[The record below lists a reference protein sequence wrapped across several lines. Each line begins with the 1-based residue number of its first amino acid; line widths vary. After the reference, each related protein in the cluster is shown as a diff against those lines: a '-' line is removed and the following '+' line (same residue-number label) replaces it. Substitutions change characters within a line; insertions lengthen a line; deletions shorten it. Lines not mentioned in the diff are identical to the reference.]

1 MIIFST
7 TGKTDALGKLEKTK
21 KIKHDKPC
29 IFEIVTAK
37 TYAERTFGSRNIEK
51 SYTYHNSCL
60 SLRKRIQI
68 YNLW

>member
-29 IFEIVTAK
+29 IFEIVTA
-37 TYAERTFGSRNIEK
+37 YAERTFGS
-51 SYTYHNSCL
+51 T
-60 SLRKRIQI
+60 
-68 YNLW
+68 

>member
-37 TYAERTFGSRNIEK
+37 AYAERTFGS
-51 SYTYHNSCL
+51 T
-60 SLRKRIQI
+60 
-68 YNLW
+68 